1 MGLPIPDVY
10 CSEEYRDSSNVVQI
24 SASNYVVCSA
34 YSLVLTSYPY
44 VMYALQAV
52 SPFIQINVLDSFTV
66 TLPTLLT
73 PPTPPALSMQLES
86 NLSLRACMKKLWQEE
101 GLTILYKGLSAR
113 IMQNAPT
120 SGLMILGYETLKR
133 LCLKTT

>member
-1 MGLPIPDVY
+1 
-10 CSEEYRDSSNVVQI
+10 
-24 SASNYVVCSA
+24 
-34 YSLVLTSYPY
+34 
-44 VMYALQAV
+44 MYALQAV

-66 TLPTLLT
+66 ILSTLLT